1 MFFRYSSNYR
11 RGVIIRIAVVKW
23 KTDKQMTFA
32 VWIQIGF
39 LRKIRQDKLS
49 VFHFKRCAAVREV
62 INDYN
67 I

>member
-39 LRKIRQDKLS
+39 LQKIRQDKFIS
-49 VFHFKRCAAVREV
+49 VPF
-62 INDYN
+62 
-67 I
+67 